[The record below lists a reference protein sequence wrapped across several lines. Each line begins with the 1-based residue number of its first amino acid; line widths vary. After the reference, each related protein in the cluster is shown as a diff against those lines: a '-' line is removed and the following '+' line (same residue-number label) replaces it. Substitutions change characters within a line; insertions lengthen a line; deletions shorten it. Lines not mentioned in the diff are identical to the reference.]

1 VACAFNV
8 LDVASVVSAR
18 SRRLAG
24 KPGPRRKR
32 HRRPCCRPR
41 RASKSSEFDRV
52 SSLWFW
58 LTLTCTIVSG
68 SLGGL
73 HKTIGDYSTY
83 SLADSYINH
92 GLSLPFR
99 KDAGSAVTLGIPFI
113 ATLADKITHSS
124 QLLLWS
130 GPAVVTDTLSE
141 NAHIKMLAVYHAD
154 WLTSLDLSPPAAN
167 QAVPVMKS
175 VCPWSVS
182 TTASAMHKASTST
195 ALVSHTPDSLSTNI
209 RPLRVITGRHE
220 LLLVKSPFNLSL
232 RASAWASYLITVCRI
247 DCSLLMLT

>member
-52 SSLWFW
+52 S
-58 LTLTCTIVSG
+58 

-232 RASAWASYLITVCRI
+232 RASAWASYLITVCRF